1 MCSYYYTTMLGLPVL
16 AIPRALF
23 PIPDEKPR
31 AVSSFSIP
39 APSSQVFRHQ
49 KIMFVLTIGGK
60 GFTVTTGRV
69 SYSSVQHSR
78 KLLRKVLANIGAQ
91 SLFHRRLDK
100 ELLQTDTPSLF

>member
-1 MCSYYYTTMLGLPVL
+1 MHGLPMP
-16 AIPRALF
+16 AIPRALS

-49 KIMFVLTIGGK
+49 KIMFALPIGGK

-69 SYSSVQHSR
+69 SYSSDQHSR

-91 SLFHRRLDK
+91 KVFF
-100 ELLQTDTPSLF
+100 TDVRTKN